1 MTLTREPDSRRAP
14 GPGPAATSSPATRV
28 LGFLALGGTVL
39 LALLGLWWSPADAVQ
54 QDSVRL
60 MYVHVPAATLMF
72 VAVGLTT
79 LASAMWLRG
88 RTDGW
93 DALGHAAAE
102 LGALMAALTLLTGM
116 IWGRPTWGVYWTW
129 DARLTSTA
137 LLFLLF
143 LGYLTLRQMPA
154 PGESRSRRAAI
165 LGLLLV
171 PNAVVVHYSVEW
183 WNTLHQDATIATLDP
198 KIDDLMLFTLFTGL
212 VVGGLV
218 FTWLLV
224 HRFRVA
230 WLERQVERTSLDVA
244 IAERRAEAT
253 DPVGHGTLPRSL
265 EGSS

>member
-1 MTLTREPDSRRAP
+1 MTLTDA
-14 GPGPAATSSPATRV
+14 GPRSVGTGATPTSTSSPATKV
-28 LGFLALGGTVL
+28 LGTLALIGTVL
-39 LALLGLWWSPADAVQ
+39 VALLGLWWSPADSVQ

-60 MYVHVPAATLMF
+60 MYVHVPAAILMF
-72 VAVGLTT
+72 VGVGLTT
-79 LASAMWLRG
+79 LASVMWLRR

-93 DALGHAAAE
+93 DVLGHAAAE
-102 LGALMAALTLLTGM
+102 IGALMAGLTLLTGM

-129 DARLTSTA
+129 DGRLTSTA
-137 LLFLLF
+137 LLFLLL

-154 PGESRSRRAAI
+154 PAESRSRRAAI

-171 PNAVVVHYSVEW
+171 PNAIVVHYSVEW

-198 KIDDLMLFTLFTGL
+198 KIDDLMLFTLFTGI

-230 WLERQVERTSLDVA
+230 WLERQLEHASLDLA
-244 IAERRAEAT
+244 IAERRAEAAGASARERI
-253 DPVGHGTLPRSL
+253 PGAA
-265 EGSS
+265 EGSR